1 MLPGANVVNL
11 VICMGDQLRGA
22 AGAAVGVFGFLVGPF
37 LAVIA
42 LSTAFDRLPDV
53 AALEAASQGVAFA
66 AIGLLLVICLRGV
79 QRATRFPARSRR
91 HRRHGDLRRAPALAA
106 DPGGAGDR
114 AAQRRTRLAPGLSA
128 CATTRFIALVLVFVP
143 LSLLSIGGGSAIIA
157 AIQHEAVVV
166 RGWIDSREFINLFA
180 IARAAPGPGTMLGT
194 LIGWKVAGWAGAVVA
209 TLALYLPSSLLCY
222 GVLKATNSHRDK
234 KWHRAAREGL
244 APVGTGLVI
253 AGVIAIF
260 RLIRRRGARRGNRRR
275 LRRGPVAG
283 AEVPNA
289 RCAWAGSGR
298 AVRGSAPSVL
308 TRT

>member
-1 MLPGANVVNL
+1 MRDDTL
-11 VICMGDQLRGA
+11 
-22 AGAAVGVFGFLVGPF
+22 
-37 LAVIA
+37 
-42 LSTAFDRLPDV
+42 
-53 AALEAASQGVAFA
+53 
-66 AIGLLLVICLRGV
+66 IGLI
-79 QRATRFPARSRR
+79 F
-91 HRRHGDLRRAPALAA
+91 
-106 DPGGAGDR
+106 
-114 AAQRRTRLAPGLSA
+114 
-128 CATTRFIALVLVFVP
+128 VFVP

-194 LIGWKVAGWAGAVVA
+194 LLGWKVAGWAGAIVA

-260 RLIRRRGARRGNRRR
+260 RLSGGGVLGAGI
-275 LRRGPVAG
+275 AG
-283 AEVPNA
+283 ASA
-289 RCAWAGSGR
+289 
-298 AVRGSAPSVL
+298 AVLLLAPRFPTLAVL
-308 TRT
+308 GLGAAAPFLGKLVML

>member
-1 MLPGANVVNL
+1 MRDDTL
-11 VICMGDQLRGA
+11 
-22 AGAAVGVFGFLVGPF
+22 
-37 LAVIA
+37 
-42 LSTAFDRLPDV
+42 
-53 AALEAASQGVAFA
+53 
-66 AIGLLLVICLRGV
+66 
-79 QRATRFPARSRR
+79 
-91 HRRHGDLRRAPALAA
+91 
-106 DPGGAGDR
+106 
-114 AAQRRTRLAPGLSA
+114 
-128 CATTRFIALVLVFVP
+128 IALVLVFVP

-194 LIGWKVAGWAGAVVA
+194 LIGWKVAGWAGAIVA

-260 RLIRRRGARRGNRRR
+260 RLSGGGVLGAGIAGASAAILLLAPRFPTLARAWTGGCRSVRGPAPHILIRAQGNRT
-275 LRRGPVAG
+275 
-283 AEVPNA
+283 PNEDPREA
-289 RCAWAGSGR
+289 
-298 AVRGSAPSVL
+298 
-308 TRT
+308 